1 MDDDDNDYG
10 SERKELGKVEGKERE
25 REMIGKRSCVIKNS
39 INSRRNGQD
48 DDSSMNEIN
57 A

>member
-10 SERKELGKVEGKERE
+10 SERKGLGKVEGKERE
-25 REMIGKRSCVIKNS
+25 REMIGKRSCVIKIS